1 VKTEFSEGDYDIR
14 LDDKFGPLTL
24 IDVDAE
30 AAANEP
36 WFNQTLTSV
45 NDSVV
50 RLGVIQGDFH
60 WHKHDDTDEFFMV
73 LDGELI
79 IDLED
84 REPVHLSRHQSYTIP
99 RTVMHRTSAP
109 VRTVILMVEAAGVTP
124 TGDDPPAAP

>member
-1 VKTEFSEGDYDIR
+1 MKSGYSEGDYDIR
-14 LDDKFGPLTL
+14 LDNKFGYQTL

-30 AAANEP
+30 AAAHEP

-50 RLGVIQGDFH
+50 RLGVIEGDFH

-73 LDGELI
+73 LDGELV

-84 REPVHLSRHQSYTIP
+84 RPAVRL
-99 RTVMHRTSAP
+99 SAP
-109 VRTVILMVEAAGVTP
+109 SELHRAAHRHAPDQCARTH
-124 TGDDPPAAP
+124 GDPDGGGRRRRSHWRRGQTA

>member
-1 VKTEFSEGDYDIR
+1 MKTEFSEGDYDIH
-14 LDDKFGPLTL
+14 LDDKFGHLAL
-24 IDVDAE
+24 IDIDAE
-30 AAANEP
+30 AAAHEP

-50 RLGVIQGDFH
+50 RLGVIEGDFH

-73 LDGELI
+73 LEGELV

-84 REPVHLSRHQSYTIP
+84 RDPVRLSRHQSYTVP

-109 VRTVILMVEAAGVTP
+109 ARTVILMAKAASVAP
-124 TGDDPPAAP
+124 SGDAA